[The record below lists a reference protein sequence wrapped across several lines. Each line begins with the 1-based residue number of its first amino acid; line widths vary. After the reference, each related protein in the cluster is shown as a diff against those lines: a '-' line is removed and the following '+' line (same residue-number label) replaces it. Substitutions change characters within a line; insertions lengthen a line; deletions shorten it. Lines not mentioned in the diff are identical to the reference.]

1 MSADFKSMLES
12 LLGQKPELS
21 PEYLRELIDEKKRK
35 VGAGYLT
42 DQGALFLVAA
52 DLGISLISSPRT
64 YGSIKDLFVGAKDV
78 NVVGR
83 ILSIYPT
90 RKFYRRDTNEELRNR
105 TLTIYDHQSAVRVK
119 LWDHHI
125 NSPDESD
132 FRPGQLIKIS
142 RAYVKSGFDGRPVIN
157 LSSNSHIET
166 LQERNTSIPD
176 IDAITLNV
184 GEVHETRENVVITGI
199 VESSPSIS
207 QYQNP
212 RGEMSKL
219 LRLQLSDEMKS
230 RSLRTVVW
238 NIDESRVPRI
248 FDIDAKV
255 RLVGVKIRQGNPKY
269 GSNDLEI
276 HGDEGSTL
284 EVLGSDK
291 EIEAR
296 TLKVVSFGRELGN
309 GTVACLALARNGKFV
324 RLIIASPLLTSALAS
339 DSMIECVPSRIL
351 GNSIILSEEDS
362 FVRIIDE
369 DPSFPKISM
378 FESKIKDIHMS
389 DSPYILEAIVLQS
402 PNITEVNTKN
412 GELVNVSDTLIGD
425 DTAEIRLVGWREES
439 HSISRL
445 AVGDRIR
452 VLGARANQGMGG
464 KMELALKPESS
475 LIKVN

>member
-1 MSADFKSMLES
+1 MSTDFKSMLES

-52 DLGISLISSPRT
+52 DLGVSLTSSPRT

-90 RKFYRRDTNEELRNR
+90 RKFFKRDTNEELRNR

-119 LWDHHI
+119 LWDNHI
-125 NSPDESD
+125 NFPDESR

-166 LQERNTSIPD
+166 LEENNPSIPD
-176 IDAITLNV
+176 IEAITLNAD
-184 GEVHETRENVVITGI
+184 EIHESRENLVIMGTVG
-199 VESSPSIS
+199 SSPSIS

-212 RGEMSKL
+212 RGEISKL
-219 LRLQLSDEMKS
+219 LRLQLSNEMKS
-230 RSLRTVVW
+230 RSLRTVIW
-238 NIDESRVPRI
+238 NIDESRMPRI

-255 RLVGVKIRQGNPKY
+255 RLIGVKIRQGNPKY

-276 HGDEGSTL
+276 HGDEGTTV
-284 EVLGSDK
+284 EVLGSGK

-296 TLKVVSFGRELGN
+296 TLKLVSFGRDLGN
-309 GTVACLALARNGKFV
+309 GNVACLALARDGKFV
-324 RLIIASPLLTSALAS
+324 RLIIDNALLSNPLPS
-339 DSMIECVPSRIL
+339 DSMIEIVPSRIL

-362 FVRIIDE
+362 YVRIIDE
-369 DPSFPKISM
+369 DPSFPKISTL
-378 FESKIKDIHMS
+378 ESKIRDVQVS
-389 DSPYILEAIVLQS
+389 DSPYFLEAIVLQS

-412 GELVNVSDTLIGD
+412 GDLVNVSDTLIGD

-439 HSISRL
+439 HTINRL

-464 KMELALKPESS
+464 KMELSLKPESS
-475 LIKVN
+475 LIKVS

>member
-1 MSADFKSMLES
+1 MSTDFKSMLES

-52 DLGISLISSPRT
+52 DLGVSLTSSPRT

-90 RKFYRRDTNEELRNR
+90 RKFFKRDTNEELRNR
-105 TLTIYDHQSAVRVK
+105 TLTIYDQQSAVRVK
-119 LWDHHI
+119 LWDNHI
-125 NSPDESD
+125 NFPDESH

-166 LQERNTSIPD
+166 LEENNPSIPD
-176 IDAITLNV
+176 IEAITLNAD
-184 GEVHETRENVVITGI
+184 EIHESRENLVIMGTVG
-199 VESSPSIS
+199 SSPSIS
-207 QYQNP
+207 RYQNP
-212 RGEMSKL
+212 RGEISKL
-219 LRLQLSDEMKS
+219 LRLQLSNEMKS
-230 RSLRTVVW
+230 RSLRTVIW
-238 NIDESRVPRI
+238 NIDESRMPRI

-255 RLVGVKIRQGNPKY
+255 RLIGVKIRQGNPKY

-276 HGDEGSTL
+276 HGDEGTTV
-284 EVLGSDK
+284 EVLGSGK

-296 TLKVVSFGRELGN
+296 TLKLVSFGRDLGN
-309 GTVACLALARNGKFV
+309 GNVACLALARDGKFV
-324 RLIIASPLLTSALAS
+324 RLIVDNALLSSPLPS
-339 DSMIECVPSRIL
+339 DSMIEIVPSRIL

-362 FVRIIDE
+362 YVRIIEE
-369 DPSFPKISM
+369 DPSFPKISTL
-378 FESKIKDIHMS
+378 ESKIRDIQVS
-389 DSPYILEAIVLQS
+389 DSPYFLEAIVLQS

-439 HSISRL
+439 HTISRL

-475 LIKVN
+475 LIKVS

>member
-1 MSADFKSMLES
+1 
-12 LLGQKPELS
+12 
-21 PEYLRELIDEKKRK
+21 
-35 VGAGYLT
+35 
-42 DQGALFLVAA
+42 
-52 DLGISLISSPRT
+52 
-64 YGSIKDLFVGAKDV
+64 V

-90 RKFYRRDTNEELRNR
+90 RKFFRRDTNEELRNR

-119 LWDHHI
+119 LWDNHI
-125 NSPDESD
+125 SFPDESH

-142 RAYVKSGFDGRPVIN
+142 RAYVKSGFDSRPVIN
-157 LSSNSHIET
+157 LSSNSHIEA
-166 LQERNTSIPD
+166 LQEHNPSIPD
-176 IDAITLNV
+176 IEAITLNV
-184 GEVHETRENVVITGI
+184 DDVHESLENVVITGI
-199 VESSPSIS
+199 VGSSPSIS

-212 RGEMSKL
+212 RGEISKL
-219 LRLQLSDEMKS
+219 LRLQLSNEMKT
-230 RSLRTVVW
+230 RSLRAVIW
-238 NIDESRVPRI
+238 NIDESRMPRI

-276 HGDEGSTL
+276 HGDEGTAV

-296 TLKVVSFGRELGN
+296 TLKLVSFGRELGN
-309 GTVACLALARNGKFV
+309 GNVACLALARNGKFV
-324 RLIIASPLLTSALAS
+324 RLIIGSALLSSPLPY

-362 FVRIIDE
+362 YVRIIDE

-378 FESKIKDIHMS
+378 FESKIRDIQMS

-439 HSISRL
+439 HTISRL
-445 AVGDRIR
+445 TVGDRIR

-464 KMELALKPESS
+464 KLELALRPESS
-475 LIKVN
+475 LIKVS

>member
-1 MSADFKSMLES
+1 MSTDFKSMLES

-52 DLGISLISSPRT
+52 DLGVSLTSSPRT

-90 RKFYRRDTNEELRNR
+90 RKFFKRETNEELRNR

-119 LWDHHI
+119 LWDNHI
-125 NSPDESD
+125 NFPDESR

-166 LQERNTSIPD
+166 LEENDPSIPD
-176 IDAITLNV
+176 IEAITLNAD
-184 GEVHETRENVVITGI
+184 EIHESRENLVIMGTVG
-199 VESSPSIS
+199 SSPSIS

-212 RGEMSKL
+212 RGEISKL
-219 LRLQLSDEMKS
+219 LRLQLSNEMKS
-230 RSLRTVVW
+230 RSLRTVIW
-238 NIDESRVPRI
+238 NIDESRMPRI

-255 RLVGVKIRQGNPKY
+255 RLIGVKIRQGNPKY

-276 HGDEGSTL
+276 HGDEGTTV
-284 EVLGSDK
+284 EVLGSGK

-296 TLKVVSFGRELGN
+296 TLKLVSFGRDLGN
-309 GTVACLALARNGKFV
+309 GNVACLALARDGKFV
-324 RLIIASPLLTSALAS
+324 RLIIDNALLSNPLPS
-339 DSMIECVPSRIL
+339 DSMIEIVPSRIL

-362 FVRIIDE
+362 YVRIIDE
-369 DPSFPKISM
+369 DPSFPKISTL
-378 FESKIKDIHMS
+378 ESKIRDVQVS
-389 DSPYILEAIVLQS
+389 DSPYFLEAIVLQS

-412 GELVNVSDTLIGD
+412 GDLVNVSDTLIGD

-439 HSISRL
+439 HTISRL

-464 KMELALKPESS
+464 KMELSLKPESS
-475 LIKVN
+475 LIKVS

>member
-1 MSADFKSMLES
+1 MSTDFKSMLES

-52 DLGISLISSPRT
+52 DLGVSLTSSPRT

-90 RKFYRRDTNEELRNR
+90 RKFFKRETNEELRNR
-105 TLTIYDHQSAVRVK
+105 TLTIYDHQSAIRVK
-119 LWDHHI
+119 LWDNHI
-125 NSPDESD
+125 NFPDESR

-166 LQERNTSIPD
+166 LEENNPSIPD
-176 IDAITLNV
+176 IEAITLNAD
-184 GEVHETRENVVITGI
+184 EIHESRENLVIMGTVG
-199 VESSPSIS
+199 SSPSIS

-212 RGEMSKL
+212 RGEISKL
-219 LRLQLSDEMKS
+219 LRLQLSNEMKS
-230 RSLRTVVW
+230 RSLRTVIW
-238 NIDESRVPRI
+238 NIDESRMPRI

-255 RLVGVKIRQGNPKY
+255 RLIGVKIRQGNPKY

-276 HGDEGSTL
+276 HGDEGTTV
-284 EVLGSDK
+284 EVLGSGK

-296 TLKVVSFGRELGN
+296 TLKLVSFGRDLGN
-309 GTVACLALARNGKFV
+309 GNVACLALARDGKFV
-324 RLIIASPLLTSALAS
+324 RLIIDNALLSNPLPS
-339 DSMIECVPSRIL
+339 DSMIEIVPSRIL

-362 FVRIIDE
+362 YVRIIDE
-369 DPSFPKISM
+369 DPSFPKISTL
-378 FESKIKDIHMS
+378 ESKIRDVQVS
-389 DSPYILEAIVLQS
+389 DSPYFLEAIVLQS

-439 HSISRL
+439 HTISRL

-464 KMELALKPESS
+464 KMELSLKPESS
-475 LIKVN
+475 LIKVS